1 MIPAP
6 AAGERFGVFGA
17 SAALTVNPA
26 SALRA
31 ARALVDHELAA
42 VDLAC
47 SRFRQDSGL
56 SRLNGSRG
64 AEVQVSELAP
74 TSLDANI
81 ASTAAI
87 VRGEVA
93 QAWLALLGLPARL
106 VRRDG
111 SVATTKGWPSV
122 PPATV
127 AGGAVPGRTALGR
140 TAPGRTAPG
149 RTAPSE
155 AA

>member
-17 SAALTVNPA
+17 SAALIVNPD

-47 SRFRQDSGL
+47 SRFRRDCEL
-56 SRLNGSRG
+56 SKLTGSRG
-64 AEVQVSELAP
+64 AA

-81 ASTAAI
+81 AGTPAI

-93 QAWLALLGLPARL
+93 QAWLALLGPPARL
-106 VRRDG
+106 VRHDG
-111 SVATTKGWPSV
+111 SVATTKGWPSG

-127 AGGAVPGRTALGR
+127 PGGAVPGRPALGR
-140 TAPGRTAPG
+140 PALGRPAPG